1 MNKLKWVE
9 EPVPVAFMAMEP
21 VPMSQKEVFMKRIG
35 LLSQILIAFVLAII
49 VGAIVG
55 PKIEVVKPFGDLFLR
70 MIKFII
76 VPLVLASL
84 VVGVAGTGDI
94 KKIGRMGG
102 ITLVY
107 YLLTTA
113 IAVTIGLILANIFS
127 PGKGVNIDASVEKVE
142 PTEAP
147 SIIDT
152 LLNIVP
158 TNPIAS
164 LVNGDMLQIIF
175 FAIFLGAAITILG
188 DKAKTVYNF
197 FNEFA
202 EIMYKIT
209 AIVMKLAPIGVFGL
223 IAPTVGE
230 YGLSVLLPLMKVILV
245 VYFGCILHAV
255 LVYSTSVKLFAN
267 MNPLKFFTGI
277 APASLVAFSTSS
289 SSGTLPITIKNTE
302 ENLGVSRKVSSFVL
316 PLGATINM
324 DGTALYQGICVLFIA
339 QFFGYDLSLV
349 QQLTIVLT
357 ATLASI
363 GTAGVPSAGL
373 IMLTMVVTSVGLPV
387 EGIALIAGID
397 RILDMIRTSLNI
409 TGDASAAVVVNA
421 IEENRELK
429 ISNDVSV

>member
-1 MNKLKWVE
+1 
-9 EPVPVAFMAMEP
+9 
-21 VPMSQKEVFMKRIG
+21 MKKIG

-55 PKIEVVKPFGDLFLR
+55 PSIEVVKPLGDLFLR

-102 ITLVY
+102 ITFFY
-107 YLLTTA
+107 YILTTA
-113 IAVTIGLILANIFS
+113 LAVTIGLILANIFS
-127 PGKGVNIDASVEKVE
+127 PGKGLNIEASLEKAE
-142 PTEAP
+142 ASEAP
-147 SIIDT
+147 GIVDT
-152 LLNIVP
+152 LLNIIP

-175 FAIFLGAAITILG
+175 FAIFLGLAITILG

-197 FNEFA
+197 FDELA

-209 AIVMKLAPIGVFGL
+209 GIVMKLAPIGVFGL
-223 IAPTVGE
+223 IAPTVGQ
-230 YGLSVLLPLMKVILV
+230 YGVSVLLPLIKVILI
-245 VYFGCILHAV
+245 VYVGCILHAV
-255 LVYSTSVKLFAN
+255 LTYSTSVKLFAN
-267 MNPLKFFTGI
+267 MSPLKFFKGI
-277 APASLVAFSTSS
+277 APASMVAFSTSS

-324 DGTALYQGICVLFIA
+324 DGTALYQGVCVIFIA
-339 QFFGYDLSLV
+339 QFFGYDLSFA

-363 GTAGVPSAGL
+363 GTAGVPGAGL

-397 RILDMIRTSLNI
+397 RILDMVRTSVNI

-421 IEENRELK
+421 IEEKRELK
-429 ISNDVSV
+429 VSSGVSV

>member
-1 MNKLKWVE
+1 MRK
-9 EPVPVAFMAMEP
+9 
-21 VPMSQKEVFMKRIG
+21 IG
-35 LLSQILIAFVLAII
+35 LLSQILIAFVIAII

-55 PKIEVVKPFGDLFLR
+55 PSIEVVRPLGDLFLR

-102 ITLVY
+102 ITFFY
-107 YLLTTA
+107 YILTTA
-113 IAVTIGLILANIFS
+113 FAVTIGLILANIFS
-127 PGKGVNIDASVEKVE
+127 PGKGLDINAAVETTD

-147 SIIDT
+147 GIVDT
-152 LLNIVP
+152 LLNIIP

-175 FAIFLGAAITILG
+175 FAIFLGLAITILG

-197 FNEFA
+197 FDELA

-209 AIVMKLAPIGVFGL
+209 GIVMKLAPIGVFGL

-230 YGLSVLLPLMKVILV
+230 YGVSVLLPLLKVIVV
-245 VYFGCILHAV
+245 VYLGCILHAV
-255 LVYSTSVKLFAN
+255 ITYSTSVKLFAN
-267 MNPLKFFTGI
+267 MNPLKFFKGI
-277 APASLVAFSTSS
+277 APASLVAFSTTS
-289 SSGTLPITIKNTE
+289 SSGTLPITIKNSE

-324 DGTALYQGICVLFIA
+324 DGTALYQGVCVLFIA
-339 QFFGYDLSLV
+339 QFFGYDLSFA

-363 GTAGVPSAGL
+363 GTAGVPGAGL

-397 RILDMIRTSLNI
+397 RILDMIRTSVNV

-421 IEENRELK
+421 IEEKRDLK
-429 ISNDVSV
+429 ISNQVSV

>member
-1 MNKLKWVE
+1 MRK
-9 EPVPVAFMAMEP
+9 
-21 VPMSQKEVFMKRIG
+21 IG
-35 LLSQILIAFVLAII
+35 LLSQILIAFVIAII

-55 PKIEVVKPFGDLFLR
+55 PSIEVVRPLGDLFLR

-102 ITLVY
+102 ITFFY
-107 YLLTTA
+107 YILTTA
-113 IAVTIGLILANIFS
+113 FAVTIGLILANIFS
-127 PGKGVNIDASVEKVE
+127 PGKGLSINASTDKVE
-142 PTEAP
+142 VSEAP
-147 SIIDT
+147 GVIDT
-152 LLNIVP
+152 LLNIIP

-175 FAIFLGAAITILG
+175 FAIFLGLAITILG

-197 FNEFA
+197 FNELA

-209 AIVMKLAPIGVFGL
+209 SIVMKLAPIGVFGL

-230 YGLSVLLPLMKVILV
+230 YGVSVLLPLLKVIVV
-245 VYFGCILHAV
+245 VYLGCILHAV
-255 LVYSTSVKLFAN
+255 ITYSTSVKLFAN
-267 MNPLKFFTGI
+267 MNPLKFFKGI
-277 APASLVAFSTSS
+277 APASLVAFSTTS
-289 SSGTLPITIKNTE
+289 SSGTLPITIKNSE

-324 DGTALYQGICVLFIA
+324 DGTALYQGVCVLFIA
-339 QFFGYDLSLV
+339 QFFGYDLSFA

-363 GTAGVPSAGL
+363 GTAGVPGAGL

-397 RILDMIRTSLNI
+397 RILDMIRTSVNV

-421 IEENRELK
+421 IEEKRDLK
-429 ISNDVSV
+429 ISNQVSV

>member
-1 MNKLKWVE
+1 
-9 EPVPVAFMAMEP
+9 
-21 VPMSQKEVFMKRIG
+21 MKRIG

-197 FNEFA
+197 FNGFPKE
-202 EIMYKIT
+202 
-209 AIVMKLAPIGVFGL
+209 
-223 IAPTVGE
+223 
-230 YGLSVLLPLMKVILV
+230 
-245 VYFGCILHAV
+245 
-255 LVYSTSVKLFAN
+255 
-267 MNPLKFFTGI
+267 
-277 APASLVAFSTSS
+277 
-289 SSGTLPITIKNTE
+289 
-302 ENLGVSRKVSSFVL
+302 VSH
-316 PLGATINM
+316 P
-324 DGTALYQGICVLFIA
+324 QGMCRA
-339 QFFGYDLSLV
+339 
-349 QQLTIVLT
+349 
-357 ATLASI
+357 
-363 GTAGVPSAGL
+363 
-373 IMLTMVVTSVGLPV
+373 
-387 EGIALIAGID
+387 
-397 RILDMIRTSLNI
+397 
-409 TGDASAAVVVNA
+409 
-421 IEENRELK
+421 
-429 ISNDVSV
+429 

>member
-1 MNKLKWVE
+1 MRK
-9 EPVPVAFMAMEP
+9 
-21 VPMSQKEVFMKRIG
+21 IG
-35 LLSQILIAFVLAII
+35 LLSQILIAFVIAII

-55 PKIEVVKPFGDLFLR
+55 PSIEVVRPLGDLFLR

-102 ITLVY
+102 ITFFY
-107 YLLTTA
+107 YILTTA
-113 IAVTIGLILANIFS
+113 FAVTIGLILANIFS
-127 PGKGVNIDASVEKVE
+127 PGKGLNIDATVDKVE
-142 PTEAP
+142 PSEAP
-147 SIIDT
+147 GVIDT
-152 LLNIVP
+152 LLNIIP

-175 FAIFLGAAITILG
+175 FAIFLGLAITILG

-197 FNEFA
+197 FDELA

-209 AIVMKLAPIGVFGL
+209 GIVMKLAPIGVFGL

-230 YGLSVLLPLMKVILV
+230 YGVSVLLPLLKVIVV
-245 VYFGCILHAV
+245 VYLGCILHAIIT
-255 LVYSTSVKLFAN
+255 YSTSVKLFAN
-267 MNPLKFFTGI
+267 MNPLKFFKGI
-277 APASLVAFSTSS
+277 APASLVAFSTTS
-289 SSGTLPITIKNTE
+289 SSGTLPITIKNSE

-324 DGTALYQGICVLFIA
+324 DGTALYQGVCVLFIA
-339 QFFGYDLSLV
+339 QFFGYDLSFA

-363 GTAGVPSAGL
+363 GTAGVPGAGL

-397 RILDMIRTSLNI
+397 RILDMIRTSINV

-421 IEENRELK
+421 IEEKRDIK
-429 ISNDVSV
+429 ISNQVSV

>member
-1 MNKLKWVE
+1 
-9 EPVPVAFMAMEP
+9 
-21 VPMSQKEVFMKRIG
+21 MKKIG
-35 LLSQILIAFVLAII
+35 LLSQILIAFILAII

-55 PKIEVVKPFGDLFLR
+55 PSVEVVKPLGDLFLR

-102 ITLVY
+102 ITFFY

-113 IAVTIGLILANIFS
+113 FAVTIGLILANIFS
-127 PGKGVNIDASVEKVE
+127 PGKGLDIVATTEKAD
-142 PTEAP
+142 PAEAP
-147 SIIDT
+147 GVIDT
-152 LLNIVP
+152 LLNIIP

-175 FAIFLGAAITILG
+175 FAIFLGLGITILG

-197 FNEFA
+197 FDELA

-230 YGLSVLLPLMKVILV
+230 YGVSVLLPLLKVILV
-245 VYFGCILHAV
+245 VYLGCILHAV
-255 LVYSTSVKLFAN
+255 LTYSVSVKVFAK
-267 MNPLKFFTGI
+267 MNPLKFFKGI
-277 APASLVAFSTSS
+277 APASLVAFSTTS
-289 SSGTLPITIKNTE
+289 SSGTLPITIKNSE

-324 DGTALYQGICVLFIA
+324 DGTALYQGVCVLFIA
-339 QFFGYDLSLV
+339 QFFGYDLSFA

-363 GTAGVPSAGL
+363 GTAGVPGAGL

-397 RILDMIRTSLNI
+397 RILDMIRTSVNV

-421 IEENRELK
+421 IEEKRELK
-429 ISNDVSV
+429 LSNEVSV